1 MDATAPPRPRFCLR
15 TLGLPTRLTLAVFL
29 VSVGVGYLSALVQL
43 HFQHA
48 GPGKL
53 LPEPEDAVNVFHGKA
68 NMSQMERLLVSS
80 EHKPFNGQGSM
91 RAAFTKR
98 SGGWEKELKRR
109 TNAKEGDAAAGE
121 KELREERVGEI
132 AALVQFIRNNSEKD
146 QPKWKD
152 QWEAMPL
159 PDGWKQPITKKYITE
174 VNGKKA
180 VTIGEIVIDRCAR
193 CHCEGAGGGAGQ
205 FPISTPE
212 EFAEYSQTFDG
223 AGMSLEKL
231 AQTSHVHLLGFAML
245 YGLTGVLF
253 SLTNYPKLMRFVIA
267 PLPLLAQIVDISFW
281 WLARIDPIFAQGIV
295 ISGGIVALSLMIQIV
310 LTLLHLF
317 GWTGRIVLVLIAVGL
332 GVAFYLKIFPYVQQH
347 LDRNRAIVAMQ
358 SADAIKP
365 GG

>member
-1 MDATAPPRPRFCLR
+1 MDAVAPPRPRFSLR

-68 NMSQMERLLVSS
+68 KTSQMERLLVSS

-91 RAAFTKR
+91 RSAFTKR
-98 SGGWEKELKRR
+98 SGGWEKELRRR
-109 TNAKEGDAAAGE
+109 TKAKDGDAAAAE
-121 KELREERVGEI
+121 KELREERAGEI
-132 AALVQFIRNNSEKD
+132 AALVQFIRTECD
-146 QPKWKD
+146 KD
-152 QWEAMPL
+152 QWDSMPL
-159 PDGWKQPITKKYITE
+159 PEGWKQPITEKYVTE
-174 VNGKKA
+174 VNGKKKVA
-180 VTIGEIVIDRCAR
+180 IGAIVEDRCAR
-193 CHCEGAGGGAGQ
+193 CHYADAGGSAGQ
-205 FPISTPE
+205 FPLAGRDD
-212 EFAEYSQTFDG
+212 FAEYTLIFDG
-223 AGMSLEKL
+223 GGMSIEKL
-231 AQTSHVHLLGFAML
+231 AQTSHIHLLGFAML

-253 SLTNYPKLMRFVIA
+253 SLTSYPKLMRFVIA

-295 ISGGIVALSLMIQIV
+295 ISGGIVALSLMLQIV

-317 GWTGRIVLVLIAVGL
+317 GWTGRIVLALIAVGL
-332 GVAFYLKIFPYVQQH
+332 GAAFYLKIFPYVQQH